1 MKTYDTI
8 KFLFNFK
15 QYIYDSCFSIH
26 QLWQVQTS
34 VVITIYQNFRHGWR
48 VKRSHIPIAIIDLN
62 NGKDIYVCTKKNS
75 RRIVKLRN
83 PVNPVQAVLNIVL
96 RIVEFYTFL
105 HLYLSLSLSLFEYS
119 IIIIPFVSIAISLT
133 FFSYLTYISVR
144 NSC

>member
-1 MKTYDTI
+1 MYLR
-8 KFLFNFK
+8 FLFL
-15 QYIYDSCFSIH
+15 D
-26 QLWQVQTS
+26 TS
-34 VVITIYQNFRHGWR
+34 VMTSANISCNNNLSKFNACIDEIRWSNEFRHSWR

-133 FFSYLTYISVR
+133 FFSYLTYILVR

>member
-1 MKTYDTI
+1 MYLR
-8 KFLFNFK
+8 FLFL
-15 QYIYDSCFSIH
+15 D
-26 QLWQVQTS
+26 TS
-34 VVITIYQNFRHGWR
+34 VMTSANISCNNNLSKFNACIDEIRWSNEFRHGWR

-105 HLYLSLSLSLFEYS
+105 HLYLSLSLSFWIWYHYNTVCFNS
-119 IIIIPFVSIAISLT
+119 HFTHV
-133 FFSYLTYISVR
+133 FFLSNIYLST
-144 NSC
+144 